1 MYEILGAIAS
11 HNGVVIVSNDKDD
24 DVQDTVVFKINQN
37 SVAAV
42 VRGKVKVKEFL
53 DKYII
58 PKTPKTTQDTITL
71 IQKEIQIH
79 SAEYAKSNISFFIA
93 GYENNKGGYFA
104 IWFENEKLYSRVIPK
119 FSHFI
124 YFMEDL
130 TTYII
135 SKVFSE
141 QMSIDELKNLMG
153 FVTLQCIKVFGL
165 NSSVNITTISKDG
178 IKEMS
183 KGEVK
188 DLLSTQDKID
198 HKLKKI
204 FSDFFVNGASD
215 K

>member
-1 MYEILGAIAS
+1 MSEILGAIAS
-11 HNGVVIVSNDKDD
+11 HDGVVIISNNED
-24 DVQDTVVFKINQN
+24 DVVQGTVFKINQN
-37 SVAAV
+37 SVATV
-42 VRGKVKVKEFL
+42 VRGKVEVKEFL

-58 PKTPKTTQDTITL
+58 PKTPKTVLDVIDL

-79 SAEYAKSNISFFIA
+79 SAEYAKSNISFIIT
-93 GYENNKGGYFA
+93 GYENSKVTYFT
-104 IWFENEKLYSRVIPK
+104 IWFENENLQLHKIGKVFY
-119 FSHFI
+119 FI
-124 YFMEDL
+124 TGIEDL
-130 TTYII
+130 ATYII

-153 FVTLQCIKVFGL
+153 FVTLQCIKVFDSS
-165 NSSVNITTISKDG
+165 SSVNITTISKDG
-178 IKEMS
+178 VKEMS